1 MEMNTPKQLIWLCH
15 PIKKPVGGVKVI
27 YRQAQLTNELLK
39 PLGHSAAVMHPN
51 TWRFRVKWFDNSV
64 PIRRGFFK
72 WRWVGKPSL
81 SRIDGCFDSDKHV
94 VVIPELW
101 ARKYGDQLARMGVP
115 YAIYV
120 QGGYLIS
127 KGKPSV
133 LDEAY
138 QGATCIM
145 TISDDTTRCVT
156 MAFPGTEHKILRV
169 HAAVDAQ
176 RFNPH
181 QAKQNLITY
190 MPRKLG
196 DHSSKVLF
204 FLRHHLP
211 AHWRVQAIDG
221 LNEAGVAELLQ
232 RSKIFMSFSHF
243 EGFGLPPLEAALCGN
258 QVIGYTGQGGKEYW
272 LPEVFEAVEP
282 GDVVGFAQRVL
293 AKVKQ
298 LDTSPDF
305 RAHAAAIERLATTY
319 SAYQEQVD
327 MQALIQRMGFAPA

>member
-1 MEMNTPKQLIWLCH
+1 MNTAKQLIWLCH
-15 PIKKPVGGVKVI
+15 PIKKPMGGVKVI

-81 SRIDGCFDSDKHV
+81 SRIDGCFDPDKHV

-181 QAKQNLITY
+181 QAKENLITY

-272 LPEVFEAVEP
+272 LPEVFEPIES
-282 GDVVGFAQRVL
+282 GDVVTFANRIL
-293 AKVKQ
+293 ANVNEIDAKSIFPIHESSIQQ
-298 LDTSPDF
+298 LSKIYSKDQELADM
-305 RAHAAAIERLATTY
+305 RQLIERL
-319 SAYQEQVD
+319 V
-327 MQALIQRMGFAPA
+327 LK